1 MHVVVVGCGRV
12 GSELAVSLE
21 KLGHTVAVVDKD
33 GNAFRR
39 WGDLFSGQK
48 IIGFGFDRD
57 SLVEAGIE
65 RAGAVAAVTSGD
77 NSNILA
83 ARIAHENFGIERVV
97 ARIKDP
103 RRAEIYQRLGI
114 STVAMISWTT
124 DQVMRRLLPSEEQ
137 PNEWL
142 DPSGK
147 VCLIDFPIPGSWAG
161 KKLAPLSEPGV
172 FWLVAITRLGNAQ
185 ITTPTAIGQDGD
197 ILHFAA
203 DVNALDALRTRLQQA
218 IGRAL
223 MRVAIAGAGNVGLF
237 IANDLRARRSRSPP
251 HRAEP
256 CGRSTAP
263 RSATASNGTSPTRA
277 R

>member
-1 MHVVVVGCGRV
+1 VHVVVVGCGRV
-12 GSELAVSLE
+12 GSELAVKLE
-21 KLGHTVAVVDKD
+21 GLGHTVAVIDKD
-33 GNAFRR
+33 AHAFQR
-39 WGDLFSGQK
+39 WGDLFTGEK

-57 SLVEAGIE
+57 ALAQAGID

-137 PNEWL
+137 PHEWL

-147 VCLIDFPIPGSWAG
+147 VCLIDFPIPSGWAG
-161 KKLAPLSEPGV
+161 KKLAPLSEPGL
-172 FWLVAITRLGNAQ
+172 FWLVAITRFGNAQ
-185 ITTPTAIGQDGD
+185 VSTPSVIGQDGD

-203 DVNALDALRTRLQQA
+203 DVSALDELRERLRQ
-218 IGRAL
+218 
-223 MRVAIAGAGNVGLF
+223 GA
-237 IANDLRARRSRSPP
+237 D
-251 HRAEP
+251 H
-256 CGRSTAP
+256 
-263 RSATASNGTSPTRA
+263 
-277 R
+277 